1 MNNFL
6 PDIGTLKTYKLPQG
20 YGVRVDDSYQ
30 EGMEIPIHYD
40 PMIAKL
46 ITFGKTR
53 EEARLRMLRAI
64 NDYHVSGVETTLS
77 FGKFA
82 LQHEA
87 YIKGDFDT
95 KFIDKYFTPDKLNF
109 ESVNADLEIKI
120 AAISGMLFGKE
131 EQHAS
136 GTLNNSN
143 ESAWKRNR
151 KSLG

>member
-1 MNNFL
+1 
-6 PDIGTLKTYKLPQG
+6 
-20 YGVRVDDSYQ
+20 
-30 EGMEIPIHYD
+30 
-40 PMIAKL
+40 
-46 ITFGKTR
+46 
-53 EEARLRMLRAI
+53 
-64 NDYHVSGVETTLS
+64 LS